1 MILLDHCLLLLALGG
16 KMDDCFLID
25 GDSQTL
31 LVNFAFVADFYFSA
45 SHRTIADY
53 CSPSSATSLV

>member
-1 MILLDHCLLLLALGG
+1 
-16 KMDDCFLID
+16 MDDCFLID

-31 LVNFAFVADFYFSA
+31 LVNFAFVADICRFLFFSME
-45 SHRTIADY
+45 RTIADY